1 MLLIEFPNNP
11 SFTWGRRVVWTN
23 FQDFRK
29 SETGDYKRSCMSIEY
44 PYVFNINFTTYKAQN
59 SLQ

>member
-11 SFTWGRRVVWTN
+11 SLPGEGGWFGQN